1 MILIPVARRCVARIG
16 AVNLKDTHLM
26 TRDIADIDYVLL
38 GVFGILRADIENKSL
53 LCERPVY

>member
-1 MILIPVARRCVARIG
+1 VEGCDGCRQPRGDPKSSQQVFVLR

-38 GVFGILRADIENKSL
+38 GVFGILRADIEN
-53 LCERPVY
+53 